1 MEIGKGPSTK
11 FNHKQFSF
19 GKEEEDVRYVHNLLI
34 IVVLIPP
41 ILVAL
46 ERQVQSL
53 VFNKVQIR
61 RDLLLDPAPPSSQHS
76 PAPPPQKKSHTGC
89 NVSPFVCRALFGET
103 NCWILFNTTK

>member
-11 FNHKQFSF
+11 FNHKHFFEQRR
-19 GKEEEDVRYVHNLLI
+19 GPNIRYVHNLPI

-46 ERQVQSL
+46 ERQVERL

-61 RDLLLDPAPPSSQHS
+61 RDLLLDLPPTPQS
-76 PAPPPQKKSHTGC
+76 PTES

-103 NCWILFNTTK
+103 NC